1 MEENFEV
8 KNKKFKTSISIDN
21 KIYQEIRNEFAGENF
36 SGSIEKLFLEYK
48 NLKEQLK
55 NYDFKFLG
63 ELKFNQGIILNMLN
77 SISLKDEGEIF
88 FGDRE
93 KRESENFEK
102 AKESEF
108 EKLAAEKNIRI
119 RNGRNE

>member
-1 MEENFEV
+1 MEENLEV

-77 SISLKDEGEIF
+77 SISLKDEGKIF

-108 EKLAAEKNIRI
+108 EKLAEEKNIRI
-119 RNGRNE
+119 RNGRND